1 MDNFNCKTQAHVR
14 VCEENNLEIND
25 FLLKIFVERLT
36 IRNYLRH
43 TEEMDFS
50 VFTCDDAS

>member
-14 VCEENNLEIND
+14 VYEENNLEINN
-25 FLLKIFVERLT
+25 FLLKIFLERLT
-36 IRNYLRH
+36 IRNYLRN
-43 TEEMDFS
+43 TEEVDFS